1 VVAIAWLAA
10 CGGLEDPQPP
20 TALDYE
26 AFSCRV
32 EPVLMA
38 RCAFGGCHG
47 TEERPLRL
55 YGPGRYR
62 HGDVPPEEVASPITA
77 AESGANYYMAVGLGD
92 EAEPERSMLLLK
104 PLAAGAG
111 GYLHQAT
118 ELFADVDVFEDTDDQ
133 GYLLL
138 LEWLQGGTAEPG
150 CVPTAGVGP

>member
-77 AESGANYYMAVGLGD
+77 AESGANYYMAVGL
-92 EAEPERSMLLLK
+92 
-104 PLAAGAG
+104 
-111 GYLHQAT
+111 